1 MTRNKINARLVI
13 LTGAIMLSG
22 CATSPITTNSAQP
35 VPASQILSAEL
46 VTQTNGTAEVVV
58 KRDSGMRGMGCM
70 VRIYADADADAKPV
84 ADLWRSEK
92 VVMYLPE
99 GDHIISASTCGG
111 GVVEI
116 QTIVKAGKVNTYRVG
131 FGVVSE
137 LGIFPTA
144 F

>member
-1 MTRNKINARLVI
+1 
-13 LTGAIMLSG
+13 MLSFAIAG
-22 CATSPITTNSAQP
+22 CATSPITTTSAQP
-35 VPASQILSAEL
+35 VPASQILSADL
-46 VTQTNGTAEVVV
+46 VTQTSGTAEVVV

-70 VRIYADADADAKPV
+70 VRIYADAKPV

-92 VVMYLPE
+92 VVMYLQE

-116 QTIVKAGKVNTYRVG
+116 QTIVRAGKANTYRVG

>member
-1 MTRNKINARLVI
+1 MKNL
-13 LTGAIMLSG
+13 LTVLMLGFAISG
-22 CATSPITTNSAQP
+22 CATSPITTTSAQP

-70 VRIYADADADAKPV
+70 VRIYADAKPV

-92 VVMYLPE
+92 VVMYLTE

>member
-1 MTRNKINARLVI
+1 MKNLVTV
-13 LTGAIMLSG
+13 LMLGFAISG
-22 CATSPITTNSAQP
+22 CATSPITTTSAQP

-46 VTQTNGTAEVVV
+46 TTQTNGTAEVIV

-70 VRIYADADADAKPV
+70 VRIYADAKPA

>member
-1 MTRNKINARLVI
+1 MKNLLSV
-13 LTGAIMLSG
+13 LMLSFAIAG
-22 CATSPITTNSAQP
+22 CATSPITTTSAQP
-35 VPASQILSAEL
+35 VPASQILSADL
-46 VTQTNGTAEVVV
+46 VTQTSGTAEVVV

-70 VRIYADADADAKPV
+70 VRIYADAKPV

-92 VVMYLPE
+92 VVMYLQE

-116 QTIVKAGKVNTYRVG
+116 QTIVRAGKANTYRVG

>member
-1 MTRNKINARLVI
+1 MKNL
-13 LTGAIMLSG
+13 LTVLMLGFAISG
-22 CATSPITTNSAQP
+22 CATSPITTTSAQP

-46 VTQTNGTAEVVV
+46 TTQTNGTAEVIV

-70 VRIYADADADAKPV
+70 VRIYADAKPA

>member
-1 MTRNKINARLVI
+1 MKNLVTV
-13 LTGAIMLSG
+13 LMLGFAISG
-22 CATSPITTNSAQP
+22 CATSPITTTSAQP

-70 VRIYADADADAKPV
+70 VRIYADAKPV

-92 VVMYLPE
+92 VVMYLTE

>member
-13 LTGAIMLSG
+13 LTGIIMMSG
-22 CATSPITTNSAQP
+22 CATSPITTTSAQP

-46 VTQTNGTAEVVV
+46 VRQTSGSAEVVV

-70 VRIYADADADAKPV
+70 VRIYADAKPV
-84 ADLWRSEK
+84 VDLWRSEK

-116 QTIVKAGKVNTYRVG
+116 QTIVRAGKVNTFRVG

>member
-1 MTRNKINARLVI
+1 MKNLVTV
-13 LTGAIMLSG
+13 LMLGFAISG
-22 CATSPITTNSAQP
+22 CATSPITTTSAQP
-35 VPASQILSAEL
+35 VPASQILSADL
-46 VTQTNGTAEVVV
+46 TTQTNGTAEVIV

-70 VRIYADADADAKPV
+70 VRIYADAKPA